1 MASGT
6 DVTNFRSLSPPNPAI
21 VLRCCK
27 LGSYILSTAKKKND
41 VHSMNNDEVGTS
53 MIFMM

>member
-21 VLRCCK
+21 LLRCCK